1 MPYVCQNCG
10 YVSQERIEEC
20 PDCGGFVE
28 EEEPKIDWMG
38 ERSEKGRKPGKV
50 TEKKV
55 KKREK

>member
-28 EEEPKIDWMG
+28 KRDPKIDWMG
-38 ERSEKGRKPGKV
+38 EGAEGEEKPGKV
-50 TEKKV
+50 KEKKEG
-55 KKREK
+55 KKEE